1 MFGFDSKYILLFPS
15 FFCFGFKSQTQNK
28 HFFCFFLH
36 TYFQPIS
43 QKNKKLNVF
52 FFFFFAFA
60 VMVWHGFKSQTP
72 KNTCFFC
79 EILMDHIYSKKEQRV
94 FWCFHFRTKKTKKPR
109 ENKQNTSFK
118 SKPNILLFFFV
129 LLDFFVSFGFSIDS
143 HDCHLCPYACL
154 PYRSWEVKFWSNFV
168 TQALAHYVRLSLA

>member
-15 FFCFGFKSQTQNK
+15 FVVLVSKAK
-28 HFFCFFLH
+28 HKTNIFLFFLH

-52 FFFFFAFA
+52 FLFLLLLLWFD
-60 VMVWHGFKSQTP
+60 MVSKAKHQ

-94 FWCFHFRTKKTKKPR
+94 FWCFHFRTKKNEET
-109 ENKQNTSFK
+109 
-118 SKPNILLFFFV
+118 
-129 LLDFFVSFGFSIDS
+129 
-143 HDCHLCPYACL
+143 
-154 PYRSWEVKFWSNFV
+154 
-168 TQALAHYVRLSLA
+168 